1 MRDIRR
7 TRSPSLQDR
16 DLIERRAI
24 VEDPGRR
31 ADLAGQSNPATLEL
45 EDQQPPIVQR
55 HENRGS
61 DGMTPGRF

>member
-31 ADLAGQSNPATLEL
+31 ADLAGQSNPATLE
-45 EDQQPPIVQR
+45 DQQPPIVQR